1 LTCYIKKSALS
12 PPLGRKV
19 SDEFNV
25 PLRRAIIARSI
36 AVAMKPHGGK
46 ISALIRPSLPARFGW
61 RRIRADNYGQNGQ
74 RSSKFYWV
82 ITQRRR
88 LRCGSRADHGSRL
101 RLGPAVEIIRN
112 FNCGLHRAPPNWHKT
127 VNPYLW
133 KSPEIQAPDCGG
145 SRSPHYSDARG
156 RQSARGTR
164 CLTLALLSFP

>member
-1 LTCYIKKSALS
+1 MTCYIKKSALS

-36 AVAMKPHGGK
+36 AVAMKPHCGK
-46 ISALIRPSLPARFGW
+46 MPALIRPSLPARFGW

-88 LRCGSRADHGSRL
+88 LRCGSRADHGNR
-101 RLGPAVEIIRN
+101 R
-112 FNCGLHRAPPNWHKT
+112 
-127 VNPYLW
+127 
-133 KSPEIQAPDCGG
+133 
-145 SRSPHYSDARG
+145 
-156 RQSARGTR
+156 
-164 CLTLALLSFP
+164 LTLRWMNELKRDAARFAIDCEIGIER